1 MQSRRFVVV
10 KGLPNQGPLSDIRVI
25 ELGVLLAGPFCGQL
39 LGDFGADV
47 IKVEQPGSGDPM
59 RQVGPAKFEGEAL
72 WWNICA
78 RNKKSITLNLRVPA
92 GQEIV
97 RKLVREADVLLE
109 NFRPGTLERWGL
121 GYEDLKKINPGLV
134 MVRVSGFGQNGPY
147 SSRPGYAAIGE
158 AYAGMRYVVGDPE
171 KLPSRTGTSIGDT
184 LAGTYAAMGAL
195 MAIHNREKTG
205 QGQVVDASIY
215 ESVLATMESLIPDF
229 QLAGY
234 IRERTGSF
242 LPGVAPSNIYPTKD
256 DKMLIIAGNGDAIF
270 ERLAQAMGQPGLA
283 KDPRFTDHQSRGANQ
298 IELDAIVG
306 QWSVGLELEELV
318 EVLEQHAIPYGTLY
332 RAPEMLDDPH
342 FAARESIVRLPMKD
356 GKEIAMQNTFPKLSE
371 TPGKVRHVGPALG
384 EHNEEVYGELLGLSA
399 ADLERLTI
407 DGVI

>member
-1 MQSRRFVVV
+1 MAQGISDR
-10 KGLPNQGPLSDIRVI
+10 GPLSDIRVI

-59 RQVGPAKFEGEAL
+59 RQVGPAKYEGEAL

-78 RNKKSITLNLRVPA
+78 RNKKSITLNLRLPE

-97 RKLVREADVLLE
+97 RKLVREADILLE
-109 NFRPGTLERWGL
+109 NFRPGTLEGWGL
-121 GYEDLKKINPGLV
+121 GYEDLKKINPALV

-195 MAIHNREKTG
+195 MAIHNRRQTG
-205 QGQVVDASIY
+205 LGQVVDASSY

-229 QLAGY
+229 QLGGY

-256 DKMLIIAGNGDAIF
+256 GKMLIIAGNGDGIF
-270 ERLAQAMGQPGLA
+270 ERLTKAMGQPDLV
-283 KDPRFTDHQSRGANQ
+283 KDPRFADHQSRGSNQ
-298 IELDAIVG
+298 VELDAIVG
-306 QWSVGLELEELV
+306 SWSGGLDLDDLVDILEK
-318 EVLEQHAIPYGTLY
+318 QSIPYGTLY
-332 RAPEMLDDPH
+332 RAPEMLKDPH
-342 FAARESIVRLPMKD
+342 FVARESIVRLPMKD
-356 GKEIAMQNTFPKLSE
+356 GQEIAMQNAFPKLSE
-371 TPGKVRHVGPALG
+371 TPGKLRHVGPVLG
-384 EHNEEVYGELLGLSA
+384 EHNEEVYGGILGLSTE
-399 ADLERLTI
+399 DLKKLAE